1 MAQRDKPA
9 ALLLVNTRGMDEE
22 RFDFLTH
29 EQFKRLSQKE
39 KVAYLERASA
49 EVDRL
54 RKTYR
59 DRKLNASARFA
70 DRAAEIIFAAVVA
83 LCVLWIMV

>member
-54 RKTYR
+54 RKT
-59 DRKLNASARFA
+59 
-70 DRAAEIIFAAVVA
+70 
-83 LCVLWIMV
+83 